1 MKPITISETE
11 DMPRGWSPL
20 TLENPHDGAPT
31 IVTDRYG
38 RYLIVTPQYDRRAF
52 ICDDDAHAIHEV
64 NRDAA
69 VDAFGL
75 DQFAPVLAGGRWWLA
90 VPIVDDDDE
99 RESVDTLADLC
110 GALANYPILDD
121 SAYYKRDAD
130 VWAEC
135 WTSWARGEVE
145 RAMLDALAPYLT
157 VDMYDVADL
166 LETAPWDCA
175 AHTGMAYYY
184 GLSGEFDLDGAT
196 AGALAF
202 LAAVGEL
209 FATMSTIGLIYSGVI
224 PLPFPR

>member
-31 IVTDRYG
+31 IVTADDG
-38 RYLIVTPQYDRRAF
+38 RYLIVTPDYDRRAF

-75 DQFAPVLAGGRWWLA
+75 DQFAPVLAAGRWWLT

-121 SAYYKRDAD
+121 SAYYKRDAAAWD
-130 VWAEC
+130 EC
-135 WTSWARGEVE
+135 WADWARGEVE
-145 RAMLDALAPYLT
+145 RSILAALEPYL
-157 VDMYDVADL
+157 VADRFDVAEL
-166 LETAPWDCA
+166 LESAPWDAA

-184 GLSGEFDLDGAT
+184 GLSGEYDQDGAT
-196 AGALAF
+196 AGALAM
-202 LAAVGEL
+202 LAGVGEL